1 MTATRRT
8 TRRTLVLALAA
19 ASLAPAA
26 LAPPALA
33 QVPLGAEDQALV
45 QKATDYLQGLD
56 EAKGRFVQTDAR
68 GQTTQGAFFLKRPG
82 KARFDYD
89 PPSGLVVV
97 SDGYSVTVADSRL
110 PSFTRYPLGATPLSL
125 FLAKTIR
132 LDKGVTVT
140 GVERQGGSFTIVARD
155 GHRKTAG
162 QLALTFTETPMQLT
176 SWAATDAQGR
186 TTRVRLIGLQRTSGL
201 DPALFVPRDPRPNHG
216 RP

>member
-8 TRRTLVLALAA
+8 VTLALALA
-19 ASLAPAA
+19 GLAPAA
-26 LAPPALA
+26 LAQTA
-33 QVPLGAEDQALV
+33 LGAEDQALV
-45 QKATDYLQGLD
+45 KKATDYLQGLE

-68 GQTTQGAFFLKRPG
+68 GQTTQGTFFLKRPG

-97 SDGYSVTVADSRL
+97 SDGHSVTVADSRL

-132 LDKGVTVT
+132 FDKGVTIT
-140 GVERQGGSFTIVARD
+140 GVERQGASFTIVARD
-155 GHRKTAG
+155 GHRRTAG

-176 SWAATDAQGR
+176 GWAATDAQGR
-186 TTRVRLIGLQRTSGL
+186 TTRVRLIGLERTSGL
-201 DPALFVPRDPRPNHG
+201 DPALFVPKDPRPNHG
-216 RP
+216 RA